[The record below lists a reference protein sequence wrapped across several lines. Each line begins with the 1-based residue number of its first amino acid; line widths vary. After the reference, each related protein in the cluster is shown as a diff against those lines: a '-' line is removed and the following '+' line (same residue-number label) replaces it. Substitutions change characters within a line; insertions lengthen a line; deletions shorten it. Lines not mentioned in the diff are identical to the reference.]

1 MEITKVKGI
10 VISEN
15 AYSETSKLLNIFTEE
30 YGIISVIAKGAKS
43 IKSPIRSVTTK
54 LTYAIFQIYY
64 KKGKLSTLVC
74 ADVINPFTEI
84 KKDLLKISYASFLLE
99 LTSQVLKQ
107 TNEKD
112 IFELLEE
119 TLLKIEDGYDPIII
133 TNILLII
140 SSLLILMFT
149 PNNRY
154 WGLYIIIFVIFCD
167 FGFYKT
173 FKDETEKIMQYFNEN
188 VFIES

>member
-10 VISEN
+10 IISEN

-84 KKDLLKISYASFLLE
+84 ISTSRAPVLSIHLSLAPIGSDL
-99 LTSQVLKQ
+99 
-107 TNEKD
+107 
-112 IFELLEE
+112 E
-119 TLLKIEDGYDPIII
+119 TLDVIAFILS
-133 TNILLII
+133 ILL
-140 SSLLILMFT
+140 L
-149 PNNRY
+149 
-154 WGLYIIIFVIFCD
+154 
-167 FGFYKT
+167 
-173 FKDETEKIMQYFNEN
+173 
-188 VFIES
+188 

>member
-99 LTSQVLKQ
+99 LTFQVLKQ

-112 IFELLEE
+112 IFKL
-119 TLLKIEDGYDPIII
+119 DH
-133 TNILLII
+133 
-140 SSLLILMFT
+140 
-149 PNNRY
+149 
-154 WGLYIIIFVIFCD
+154 
-167 FGFYKT
+167 
-173 FKDETEKIMQYFNEN
+173 
-188 VFIES
+188 